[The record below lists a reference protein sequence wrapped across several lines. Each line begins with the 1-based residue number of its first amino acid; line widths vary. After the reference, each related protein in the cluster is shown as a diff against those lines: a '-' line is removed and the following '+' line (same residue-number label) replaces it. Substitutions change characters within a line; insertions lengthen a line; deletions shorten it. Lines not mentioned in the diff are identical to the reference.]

1 MKKLFVFAGMLLA
14 ATTFAQ
20 SHEGHDHEGH
30 DHGKKG
36 NKEQKAKMT
45 PEEKVQKMADKWQ
58 AKLGLNDEEKSK
70 FIEAKKKQI
79 AARQELRKTKPVDKT
94 KIQAINSDF
103 DASIKS
109 AFTPEHY
116 SAWKTAKEEAKKKQ
130 LEKKGEK
137 GKGKGNGKGK
147 GKGQNGKDKGKK
159 DKMKSSD
166 KSDDE
171 KSKPEAD
178 DNDDDESDD

>member
-14 ATTFAQ
+14 VTTFAQ

-30 DHGKKG
+30 NHGSKG

-45 PEEKVQKMADKWQ
+45 PEEKAQKMADRWQ
-58 AKLGLNDEEKSK
+58 AKLGLSDDEKAK
-70 FIEAKKKQI
+70 FFEAKKKQM

-94 KIQAINSDF
+94 KIQAINADF
-103 DASIKS
+103 DASVKA

-116 SAWKTAKEEAKKKQ
+116 TAWKAAKEEAKKKHD
-130 LEKKGEK
+130 EKKAAK

-147 GKGQNGKDKGKK
+147 GQNGKN
-159 DKMKSSD
+159 KMKSSD
-166 KSDDE
+166 KSVDE
-171 KSKPEAD
+171 KSKPESED
-178 DNDDDESDD
+178 KDDDESDD